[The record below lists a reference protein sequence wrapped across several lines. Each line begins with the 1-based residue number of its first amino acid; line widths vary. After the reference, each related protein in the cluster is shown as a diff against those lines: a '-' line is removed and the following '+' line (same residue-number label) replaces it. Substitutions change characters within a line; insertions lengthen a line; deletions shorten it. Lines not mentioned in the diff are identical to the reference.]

1 MNFIQYLLAE
11 KINQHQSSTNAEREY
26 FCSVKKQSLFKR
38 ISLALWRFGLF
49 FVFFSFVL
57 VMVYR
62 WLPVPV
68 TPLMLIRAAEYS
80 EAGIAHHWVSHDQIA
95 NSMQLAV
102 VCTEDQ
108 NFLHHPG
115 IDTAAIQ
122 RALDEAEDGKRVRG
136 GSTISQQTA
145 KNVFLWPS
153 STYLR
158 KGFELWFTML
168 IELCWSKERIMTVYL
183 NSIEFG
189 KGVYG
194 VEAASQKFFRRPALA
209 LSREQSALMAVVLPN
224 PIKYKVNAPGGYIKR
239 RQQWALRQM
248 AAWGGKLD
256 YDYDPTLGLP
266 RKSSKRKR
274 SK

>member
-1 MNFIQYLLAE
+1 MLQ
-11 KINQHQSSTNAEREY
+11 INSWLIATKRKEIY
-26 FCSVKKQSLFKR
+26 FCCVKKQTVFKR
-38 ISLALWRFGLF
+38 IALSLWRFGLF
-49 FVFFSFVL
+49 FVFFSVVL
-57 VMVYR
+57 VLVFR
-62 WLPVPV
+62 WMPVPV
-68 TPLMLIRAAEYS
+68 TPLMLIRTMEYS
-80 EAGIAHHWVSHDQIA
+80 DAGISHKWVGHEQIA

-122 RALDEAEDGKRVRG
+122 RALDEAEDGKRIRG

-194 VEAASQKFFRRPALA
+194 VEAASQKFFKRPASA
-209 LSREQSALMAVVLPN
+209 LSREQSALLAVVLPN
-224 PIKYKVNAPGGYIKR
+224 PIRYKADAPGGYIKR
-239 RQQWALRQM
+239 RQQWALGQM
-248 AAWGGKLD
+248 AAWGNKLD
-256 YDYDPTLGLP
+256 YDYDPTLNIP
-266 RKSSKRKR
+266 RKQRKRKR

>member
-1 MNFIQYLLAE
+1 MKN
-11 KINQHQSSTNAEREY
+11 T
-26 FCSVKKQSLFKR
+26 SLVSKFLKT
-38 ISLALWRFGLF
+38 IWRFGLF

-57 VMVYR
+57 VLVFR
-62 WLPVPV
+62 WFPVPL
-68 TPLMLIRAAEYS
+68 TPLMLIRTIENKDT
-80 EAGIAHHWVSHDQIA
+80 GIEHSWVPLGEIA

-136 GSTISQQTA
+136 GSTITQQTA

-153 STYLR
+153 STYVR
-158 KGFELWFTML
+158 KGFELWFTLL
-168 IELCWSKERIMTVYL
+168 IEICWSKERIMEVYL

-189 KGVYG
+189 DGIYG
-194 VEAASQKFFRRPALA
+194 VEAASHKYFGKPAKQLTK
-209 LSREQSALMAVVLPN
+209 EQSALLAIVLPN
-224 PIKYKVNAPGGYIKR
+224 PIRFKVNAPTPYMRR
-239 RQQWALRQM
+239 RQSWALLQM

-256 YDYDPTLGLP
+256 YDYDPTLNLP
-266 RKSSKRKR
+266 NPKKRRR
-274 SK
+274 SAK